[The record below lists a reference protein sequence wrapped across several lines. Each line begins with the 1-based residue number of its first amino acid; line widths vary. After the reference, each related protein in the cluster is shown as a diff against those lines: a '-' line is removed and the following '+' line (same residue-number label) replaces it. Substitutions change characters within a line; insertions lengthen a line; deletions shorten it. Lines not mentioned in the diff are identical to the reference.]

1 MCGVQRIQRIAWI
14 WINDYL
20 YSETIYS
27 ALGNLTKDEMMQPYQ
42 IAFCFSIVA
51 KIEFYTEVCENK
63 LVYTTQFE

>member
-1 MCGVQRIQRIAWI
+1 MWGAENSAYCVNLNKWLSVFGKHLFCIRESYQRW
-14 WINDYL
+14 NDA
-20 YSETIYS
+20 IYR
-27 ALGNLTKDEMMQPYQ
+27 